1 MSERLSA
8 NEGADPVVLWLG
20 EPSCDDPE
28 VVGGK
33 AAQLSRLAELH
44 PVPDAFCVT
53 TAAYSAF
60 RSGGAMPGHVADAV
74 LHAYEELSARHARG
88 SAPAPLGLPVAVR
101 SSAVGEDGV
110 SASFAGQHATHLNVR
125 GPEGLLAA
133 VEGVWR
139 SAHAD
144 GALAYRRA
152 QGLAE
157 APVSVAVLVQRLVD
171 CDVSGVVFSI
181 DPVAMNSDLVVISA
195 SWGLGESL
203 VGGGINPDRWVVDK
217 GSLQVLSEALGGKE
231 LMTITDLAGTRE
243 VSTPRYLRQRR
254 SLQEEEVMEVA
265 RLALRLEAML
275 GRPVDVEF
283 AIEGGRPV
291 LLQCRPVTGL
301 GAGVPMG
308 AAR

>member
-1 MSERLSA
+1 MSEHLSV
-8 NEGADPVVLWLG
+8 NEFATPVVLWLG
-20 EPSCDDPE
+20 EPSCGDPK

-33 AAQLSRLAELH
+33 SAQLSRLADLH

-53 TAAYSAF
+53 TAAYAAF
-60 RSGGAMPGHVADAV
+60 RHGDAMPGGVAEAV
-74 LHAYEELSARHARG
+74 LQAYEELSARHVRG
-88 SAPAPLGLPVAVR
+88 SARVPPGLPVAVR

-125 GPEGLLAA
+125 GAEGLLVA

-139 SAHAD
+139 SARSD

-171 CDVSGVVFSI
+171 CDVSGVVFSM
-181 DPVAMNSDLVVISA
+181 DPVAMDSGRVVISA

-203 VGGGINPDRWVVDK
+203 MGGGINPDRWVLDK
-217 GSLQVLSEALGGKE
+217 GSLEVLGETLGGKE
-231 LMTITDLAGTRE
+231 LMTIADVAGTRE
-243 VSTPRYLRQRR
+243 VSTPRYLRQRP
-254 SLQEEEVMEVA
+254 SLREEEVREVA

-283 AIEGGRPV
+283 AIEGGQPI
-291 LLQCRPVTGL
+291 LLQCRPVTGM
-301 GAGVPMG
+301 GTDAPMG
-308 AAR
+308 AGR